1 MLILPKGKTALQALS
16 KHKRFNL
23 VHNHFLAWGR
33 ISLVLGFLF
42 FAPYLWY
49 GWQAELEEMKRH
61 PNKNYF
67 TLS

>member
-1 MLILPKGKTALQALS
+1 MFTIIVWLALGCVFFGALLS
-16 KHKRFNL
+16 
-23 VHNHFLAWGR
+23 G
-33 ISLVLGFLF
+33 
-42 FAPYLWY
+42 PYLWY

>member
-1 MLILPKGKTALQALS
+1 MLTLPKEKPLFKDSPNIGGSILFTIIVWLILGC
-16 KHKRFNL
+16 
-23 VHNHFLAWGR
+23 VFLGAM
-33 ISLVLGFLF
+33 L